1 MTYDVLEKVSKKDL
15 IQWMRKNIFL
25 PNISNEKFLRDV
37 KVARLFALE
46 KELLEKEQTLNKQ
59 LEANTENTVAFM
71 AILIECQKNDEQL
84 NRVNAEL
91 NKLLGW
97 GSKKKGGEG

>member
-37 KVARLFALE
+37 KVDRLFALE

-71 AILIECQKNDEQL
+71 AILIECQKNNEQL

-97 GSKKKGGEG
+97 GSKKKGGEE

>member
-37 KVARLFALE
+37 KVDRLFALE

-71 AILIECQKNDEQL
+71 AILIECQKNNEQL